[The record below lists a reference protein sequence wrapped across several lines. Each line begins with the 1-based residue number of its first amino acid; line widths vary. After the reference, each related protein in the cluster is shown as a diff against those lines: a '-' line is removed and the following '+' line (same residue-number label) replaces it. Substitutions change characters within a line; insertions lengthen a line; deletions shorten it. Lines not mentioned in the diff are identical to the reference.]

1 MYDLGAEHDLR
12 ALRLTTYKFGVPPP
26 APPPPPPPPAPEE
39 PPPSPAEPPPP
50 PSPPATPP
58 PPFPS
63 ICIGS
68 VGTAD
73 CYDKLVLRAN
83 NGICAL

>member
-26 APPPPPPPPAPEE
+26 APP
-39 PPPSPAEPPPP
+39 
-50 PSPPATPP
+50 ATPP

-73 CYDKLVLRAN
+73 CYDNLVLRAN